1 MQEESLNQLL
11 ADIRTGKPEA
21 FDRFLTLVQN
31 TVFSFGMKVCGE
43 VEDARDTMQDTL
55 LKAFR
60 SLPETDLTDAA
71 ALKVWLY
78 KVAKNAC
85 LMMRRKGK
93 FEPRTLQSLE
103 DLLPRDHAAVAD
115 WSTLPVDELIK
126 SELEQTVKAAIAK
139 LPASHR
145 IVLILRDME
154 QLSTK
159 ETAEVLEITTETV
172 KMRLHRA
179 RLFLRKELE
188 KALYRNKD
196 ETLANPM

>member
-1 MQEESLNQLL
+1 MEEERLNQLL
-11 ADIRTGKPEA
+11 ADIRSGKPDA
-21 FDRFLTLVQN
+21 FDRFLKLVQS
-31 TVFSFGMKVCGE
+31 TVFSFGMRVCGE

-60 SLPETDLTDAA
+60 SLPQTNLTDAA

-93 FEPRTLQSLE
+93 FEPRVMQSLE
-103 DLLPRDHAAVAD
+103 ELLPPDHAAIAD

-126 SELEQTVKAAIAK
+126 NELEHTVKTAISK
-139 LPASHR
+139 LPASYR
-145 IVLILRDME
+145 VVLILRDME

-159 ETAEVLEITTETV
+159 ETAEVLEISAETV
-172 KMRLHRA
+172 KIRLHRA

-188 KALYRNKD
+188 RALKRNKD
-196 ETLANPM
+196 ETLANSM